1 MTVDEAL
8 EIAETLLDGEGLNDV
23 QQFIFRQC
31 WQGRCSYPQIAEASN
46 YDDEY
51 IKSVAAK
58 LWKQLS
64 EVLDEKVKKSNL
76 RAVFKRYLR
85 RNSIILHRTQEIE
98 VNLNGANLSGATLNL
113 ANLSG
118 TNFLSSSSEA
128 VLHAKTLESE
138 LLPENPPETDSHPED
153 PKYLWN
159 GWHFDCE
166 AQLKIAEALDRA
178 NVLFFPNAKA
188 RLTTSDGRENKDAHF
203 LVFHQGKWGILE
215 VVSLEKRAKTEET
228 DNPFK
233 PNGISLIHCC
243 DYNECNEEGDRV
255 VQEFLELLTQE

>member
-8 EIAETLLDGEGLNDV
+8 AIALAMRSIIAETLLDGEGLNDV

-64 EVLDEKVKKSNL
+64 GVLDEKVKKGNL
-76 RAVFKRYLR
+76 QAVFKRYLR

-113 ANLSG
+113 ANLS
-118 TNFLSSSSEA
+118 SEA

-138 LLPENPPETDSHPED
+138 LLPENPPETNSYPEA

-215 VVSLEKRAKTEET
+215 VVSPDRIAKTGET
-228 DNPFK
+228 DNPFE
-233 PNGISLIHCC
+233 PHGISLIHCC
-243 DYNECNEEGDRV
+243 DYNQCNEDGDRV
-255 VQEFLELLTQE
+255 VREFLELLTQE